1 MSEIT
6 FSRDPSDD
14 IGFGTDKD
22 VKASTPEVTPAAES
36 LSTTTEP
43 ISATPKKDKASTA
56 KTFNQLVKS
65 LYRSTMMAQQKV
77 EELHIKNFVTR
88 YFDKDGK
95 PNFVSIDLPTND
107 NDGTTSVSVDVP
119 LLTLAHS
126 NYLNIK
132 ELEMEFEVELGH
144 FEDVDDDNMDHN
156 MNHRIE
162 SQYEQSQQLQQ
173 PQPQLHRQSSQQ
185 EVQKNGN
192 NQEAFTQLPSEYAKQ
207 YYQQYVPY
215 FNQGSDD
222 NSPTGVNKDE
232 LLTKL
237 NQIIYLLEEQQDEK
251 TNNVTEELVLYLFL
265 GVFVIFVVDSFARAG
280 KYTR

>member
-1 MSEIT
+1 VSEIT

-22 VKASTPEVTPAAES
+22 VKASSSEATPA
-36 LSTTTEP
+36 LSVPPTSDT
-43 ISATPKKDKASTA
+43 STPKKDKATTA

-144 FEDVDDDNMDHN
+144 FEDVEDDN
-156 MNHRIE
+156 I
-162 SQYEQSQQLQQ
+162 SAKVSCIGG
-173 PQPQLHRQSSQQ
+173 
-185 EVQKNGN
+185 KNV
-192 NQEAFTQLPSEYAKQ
+192 AKVRLSFVSD
-207 YYQQYVPY
+207 VPPE
-215 FNQGSDD
+215 GIS
-222 NSPTGVNKDE
+222 KIRDE
-232 LLTKL
+232 LNK
-237 NQIIYLLEEQQDEK
+237 
-251 TNNVTEELVLYLFL
+251 VLP
-265 GVFVIFVVDSFARAG
+265 
-280 KYTR
+280 

>member
-22 VKASTPEVTPAAES
+22 VKACSSEATPA
-36 LSTTTEP
+36 LSAAP
-43 ISATPKKDKASTA
+43 ISATPTPKKDKATTA

-144 FEDVDDDNMDHN
+144 FEDVDDDN
-156 MNHRIE
+156 I
-162 SQYEQSQQLQQ
+162 SAKVSC
-173 PQPQLHRQSSQQ
+173 
-185 EVQKNGN
+185 VGGKNI
-192 NQEAFTQLPSEYAKQ
+192 AKVRLSFVSD
-207 YYQQYVPY
+207 VPPE
-215 FNQGSDD
+215 GIS
-222 NSPTGVNKDE
+222 KIRDE
-232 LLTKL
+232 LNK
-237 NQIIYLLEEQQDEK
+237 
-251 TNNVTEELVLYLFL
+251 VLP
-265 GVFVIFVVDSFARAG
+265 
-280 KYTR
+280 

>member
-22 VKASTPEVTPAAES
+22 VKASSSEATPA
-36 LSTTTEP
+36 LSVPPT
-43 ISATPKKDKASTA
+43 SAPPPPKKDKATTA

-144 FEDVDDDNMDHN
+144 FEDVDDDN
-156 MNHRIE
+156 I
-162 SQYEQSQQLQQ
+162 SAKVSC
-173 PQPQLHRQSSQQ
+173 
-185 EVQKNGN
+185 VGGKNI
-192 NQEAFTQLPSEYAKQ
+192 AKVRLSFVSD
-207 YYQQYVPY
+207 VPPE
-215 FNQGSDD
+215 GIS
-222 NSPTGVNKDE
+222 KIRDE
-232 LLTKL
+232 LNK
-237 NQIIYLLEEQQDEK
+237 
-251 TNNVTEELVLYLFL
+251 VLP
-265 GVFVIFVVDSFARAG
+265 
-280 KYTR
+280 